1 MSICCGSAVSGQRN
15 DSAGLILGHLSLA
28 RDLVFAGRFSPSRS
42 HLEEGLALYDPISHL
57 ALVRQAAV
65 YPQIVLREQLA
76 FALFCLGYPRQAS
89 AQSDAA
95 LAEARSLAHLPSLA
109 LSLEFGTRLLSLDG
123 ETVALKERVEQ
134 LLAIATE
141 QGFPHWRVVG
151 AIYLGW
157 IKVKDGDVSEGIA
170 LLRHAVSAYRAAG
183 AKVWVPH
190 FIALMARACEIQG
203 NAEEALTLLDDA
215 LQIAERT
222 GERWC
227 VAELNS

>member
-134 LLAIATE
+134 LSRPSKASLTGVLWE
-141 QGFPHWRVVG
+141 PLSRLDQG
-151 AIYLGW
+151 
-157 IKVKDGDVSEGIA
+157 
-170 LLRHAVSAYRAAG
+170 
-183 AKVWVPH
+183 
-190 FIALMARACEIQG
+190 Q
-203 NAEEALTLLDDA
+203 
-215 LQIAERT
+215 
-222 GERWC
+222 RW
-227 VAELNS
+227 